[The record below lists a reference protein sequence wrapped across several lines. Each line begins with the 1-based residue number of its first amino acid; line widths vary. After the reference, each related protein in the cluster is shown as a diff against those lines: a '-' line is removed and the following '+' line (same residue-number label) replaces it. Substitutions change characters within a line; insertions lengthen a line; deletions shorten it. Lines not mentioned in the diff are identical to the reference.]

1 MSFAVTVP
9 AADPADAGVIDAAPF
24 WPSIDPE
31 AIRES
36 HRIDSTIT
44 AARLLDALV
53 EAMATVNAELSAWR
67 LAQIAAG
74 KATLAAVPAEQIGG
88 ESIHAHRYRRAVGC
102 MAKANLAERYRD
114 YDTTARGDR
123 KADVMADPIDDL
135 RRDARWAISDIHGL
149 GRSTVELI

>member
-9 AADPADAGVIDAAPF
+9 AADPADAGEIAAAPF

-31 AIRES
+31 KMRES
-36 HRIDSTIT
+36 HRIDTT
-44 AARLLDALV
+44 VAAPRLLDALV

-67 LAQIAAG
+67 ATQIAAG
-74 KATLAAVPAEQIGG
+74 RATLAAVPAEQINE

-102 MAKANLAERYRD
+102 MAKALLLERYRD

-123 KADVMADPIDDL
+123 KADVMVDPIDDL
-135 RRDARWAISDIHGL
+135 RRDARWAINDIQGR

>member
-9 AADPADAGVIDAAPF
+9 AADPADAGEIAAAPF

-31 AIRES
+31 KIRES
-36 HRIDSTIT
+36 QRINGTIT

-53 EAMATVNAELSAWR
+53 EAMTTVHAELSVWR
-67 LAQIAAG
+67 LTQIAAG
-74 KATLAAVPAEQIGG
+74 KATLAAVTAEQINE
-88 ESIHAHRYRRAVGC
+88 ESIHVHRYRRAVGC
-102 MAKANLAERYRD
+102 LAKASLIERYRD

-123 KADVMADPIDDL
+123 KADVMENPIDDL
-135 RRDARWAISDIHGL
+135 RRDARWAINDIQGL